1 MTDDQRA
8 AGQVSSAGPR
18 PGAADGGTSPDPQ
31 AALDDVTLT
40 ALDTAG
46 LAHLAGK
53 RVRVHYHLRRHD
65 WSVVDRSTGRV
76 AANVANIT
84 LADVDF
90 VVQPKGLERIRRRGQ
105 REVIAYALGTIAA
118 VNDPSPREGRPNE
131 ITFNPYRADTF
142 TRRNGTPVRHAALVT
157 FAPDDNGFGKGWTA

>member
-1 MTDDQRA
+1 MTDDHRA
-8 AGQVSSAGPR
+8 AGHGSPAGPR
-18 PGAADGGTSPDPQ
+18 PGAADGATSPDPRADADGIAL
-31 AALDDVTLT
+31 AAIDAAD
-40 ALDTAG
+40 

-90 VVQPKGLERIRRRGQ
+90 KVQPKGLERIRSRGQ

-118 VNDPSPREGRPNE
+118 VNEPAPRERRPNE

-142 TRRNGTPVRHAALVT
+142 TRRDGTPVHHADLVT
-157 FAPDDNGFGKGWTA
+157 FAPDDNGFGKGWTT